1 MPAPVRASR
10 LKAIRRA
17 NRRVMSSLSME
28 RQGFGVHW
36 DAVKESRYRL
46 QVADAECQKMC
57 KFVLA
62 AIQEQ
67 GLHINE
73 VPVKYL
79 GRATKWQ
86 DDEIANKTRRVCDK
100 TRQRMSTRQHVS
112 VWTADDAGE
121 PNDPAN
127 QPEADPDGQQQP
139 PVDPDNPPSILVGDQ
154 IKQYNAKSYTHWLGP
169 ERMRLRKE
177 PSTNQWQCLIDFPDG
192 PHLFPIDLLEASGP
206 DRYNWHETVVCF
218 DKAASVA
225 QVPTTIPEPHFSEC
239 VHKVRSC
246 NPRLKPSQQACYD
259 NLERC
264 IKQKKPIHMADLVA
278 PARHRHRPGHRGTG
292 C

>member
-86 DDEIANKTRRVCDK
+86 DDEIANKTRKICDK
-100 TRQRMSTRQHVS
+100 TRQRMSTRQH
-112 VWTADDAGE
+112 
-121 PNDPAN
+121 
-127 QPEADPDGQQQP
+127 P

-154 IKQYNAKSYTHWLGP
+154 IKKYNAKSYTNWLGP
-169 ERMRLRKE
+169 EKMRLRKE

-206 DRYNWHETVVCF
+206 DRYNWHETIVCF

-225 QVPTTIPEPHFSEC
+225 QVPTSIPEPHFSEC
-239 VHKVRSC
+239 VHK
-246 NPRLKPSQQACYD
+246 LD
-259 NLERC
+259 IGTDLDIEERGANGRNND
-264 IKQKKPIHMADLVA
+264 HSSV
-278 PARHRHRPGHRGTG
+278 PGHYLGITDEKM
-292 C
+292 